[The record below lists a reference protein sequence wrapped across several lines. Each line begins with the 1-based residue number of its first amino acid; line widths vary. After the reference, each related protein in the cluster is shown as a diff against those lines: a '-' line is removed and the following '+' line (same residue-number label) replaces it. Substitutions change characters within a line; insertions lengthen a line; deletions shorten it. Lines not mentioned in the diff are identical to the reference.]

1 MVLSNYQGEEIID
14 SITIRQGKKYFDKKW
29 MPRTVF
35 NDTKDK
41 DAYII
46 GNGES
51 RQGFDLTCLPNDTYG
66 CNALYRDYDPNFLV
80 VIDAPMYQEVIAN
93 DYPQKGIVYTNR
105 SNMLKYQGASHLI
118 PHNQYL
124 GAGGTAMHVAIHD
137 GHKKLIC
144 LGFDCSLN
152 GPNNN
157 VYKDTN
163 AYKSS
168 TENVD
173 QTVWAKEIY
182 KLMINNPTIQW
193 IFVDCEIPGDFLNLD
208 NCSTW
213 QYNELNTHINTKNET
228 A

>member
-1 MVLSNYQGEEIID
+1 MNNIILKTTKELDHWRRNLKGEINFIP
-14 SITIRQGKKYFDKKW
+14 T
-29 MPRTVF
+29 M
-35 NDTKDK
+35 
-41 DAYII
+41 
-46 GNGES
+46 GN
-51 RQGFDLTCLPNDTYG
+51 L
-66 CNALYRDYDPNFLV
+66 
-80 VIDAPMYQEVIAN
+80 
-93 DYPQKGIVYTNR
+93 
-105 SNMLKYQGASHLI
+105 
-118 PHNQYL
+118 
-124 GAGGTAMHVAIHD
+124 HD

-228 A
+228 T

>member
-51 RQGFDLTCLPNDTYG
+51 RQGFDLTCLPN
-66 CNALYRDYDPNFLV
+66 
-80 VIDAPMYQEVIAN
+80 APMYQEVIAN
-93 DYPQKGIVYTNR
+93 DYPQKGTVYTNR

-118 PHNQYL
+118 PHNQYI

-144 LGFDCSLN
+144 LGFDCNLN

-173 QTVWAKEIY
+173 QTVWAKQIY
-182 KLMINNPTIQW
+182 KLMINNPKIQW

-208 NCSTW
+208 NCFTW

-228 A
+228 T